1 MGGEGGGR
9 DEESSS
15 SAVAAAAAS
24 AFGGG
29 GEIASAVVD
38 LGYDRDE
45 REGRRIDEAKSSSTV
60 VASTTTAGRRKRATS
75 SLRAAEKKVSAKR
88 RRRTKKKG
96 GVWKE
101 ILLPHAPSLDDGWRR
116 RPIRG
121 GDVDMPRSSVVR
133 AQTGDT
139 TDVRFTCPYRNRS
152 RFLGMSGVD
161 RSSSDRL
168 KRSIGINSHGAKR
181 NCNLF
186 SISFSRGYLFII
198 CRPHFGF
205 R

>member
-1 MGGEGGGR
+1 MGRGGASAEEGYLLPVHDRTERCHGRIGIGRERSPSAMGGEGGGR

-15 SAVAAAAAS
+15 SAVAAAS

-75 SLRAAEKKVSAKR
+75 SLRAAKKKVSAKR

-121 GDVDMPRSSVVR
+121 ETS
-133 AQTGDT
+133 
-139 TDVRFTCPYRNRS
+139 
-152 RFLGMSGVD
+152 
-161 RSSSDRL
+161 
-168 KRSIGINSHGAKR
+168 
-181 NCNLF
+181 
-186 SISFSRGYLFII
+186 I
-198 CRPHFGF
+198 CRGRAWSARKRGIRPTSGSHVHIETGAAP
-205 R
+205 